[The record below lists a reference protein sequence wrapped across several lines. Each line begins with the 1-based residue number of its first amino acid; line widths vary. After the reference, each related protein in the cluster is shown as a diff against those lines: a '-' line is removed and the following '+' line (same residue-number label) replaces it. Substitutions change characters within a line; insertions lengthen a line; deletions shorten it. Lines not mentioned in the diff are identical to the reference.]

1 MIIKRRFVVP
11 LAILLTAISPLLAQ
25 YDSQPSQ
32 QLIVSVR
39 SDHLENGLQA
49 RDARSQD
56 RCDRVREETD
66 GEFENGSGWRSI
78 GEWSG

>member
-1 MIIKRRFVVP
+1 MLTGSEKPSNDIP
-11 LAILLTAISPLLAQ
+11 SMLADTIE
-25 YDSQPSQ
+25 
-32 QLIVSVR
+32 LIDQHSCVSVR